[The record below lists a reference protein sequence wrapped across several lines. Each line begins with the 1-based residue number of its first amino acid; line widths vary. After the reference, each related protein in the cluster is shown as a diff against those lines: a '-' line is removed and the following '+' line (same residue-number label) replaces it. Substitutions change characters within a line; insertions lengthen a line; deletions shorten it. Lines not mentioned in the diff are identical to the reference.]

1 MRRPRPDDAPT
12 ATTSGADPARQ
23 AALRRKILTWGEANR
38 RDLPWRATRRPWDV
52 LVSEFMLQ
60 QTQASRVVDPYVRFV
75 AAFPSPASCAA
86 AGAPAVVRAWEGL
99 GYNRRALNLHRA
111 AEVLVARHGGE
122 VPADLDAL
130 RVLPGVGP
138 YTARAVLCFAFEDD
152 TGVVDTNVARLLARA
167 VAGRPLRA
175 AEAQEVADDLVPSG
189 RSWSFNQALFDLGAL
204 HCTARRPD
212 CAGCPLARSCA
223 WARSGW
229 AAPDPSVGS
238 AGVGRGQS
246 PFDGSDRQGRGR
258 LVDALRRGPL
268 AEGDLASAAGW
279 SDDAARAR
287 RVSDGLVAEGFA
299 RWERGR
305 LRLC

>member
-1 MRRPRPDDAPT
+1 
-12 ATTSGADPARQ
+12 
-23 AALRRKILTWGEANR
+23 
-38 RDLPWRATRRPWDV
+38 
-52 LVSEFMLQ
+52 MLQ

-75 AAFPSPASCAA
+75 AASRRPPRAPRPGRRRWCGPGRASATTAGPSTSTGRPRCWWRATAGRCRPTWTRCGSCR
-86 AGAPAVVRAWEGL
+86 GS
-99 GYNRRALNLHRA
+99 
-111 AEVLVARHGGE
+111 
-122 VPADLDAL
+122 
-130 RVLPGVGP
+130 GP
-138 YTARAVLCFAFEDD
+138 YTARAVLCFAFEAD

-175 AEAQEVADDLVPSG
+175 AEAQELADDLVPSG

>member
-1 MRRPRPDDAPT
+1 
-12 ATTSGADPARQ
+12 
-23 AALRRKILTWGEANR
+23 
-38 RDLPWRATRRPWDV
+38 
-52 LVSEFMLQ
+52 MLQ
-60 QTQASRVVDPYVRFV
+60 QTQAARVVDPYVRFV
-75 AAFPSPASCAA
+75 AAFPSPAACAA

-99 GYNRRALNLHRA
+99 GYNRRALNLHRS

-130 RVLPGVGP
+130 RALPGVGP
-138 YTARAVLCFAFEDD
+138 YTARAVLVLRLRGRHRRRRHQRGAVCWPGRWPA
-152 TGVVDTNVARLLARA
+152 ARC
-167 VAGRPLRA
+167 GRTRPRPWPTTSSRRA
-175 AEAQEVADDLVPSG
+175 ARGPSTR
-189 RSWSFNQALFDLGAL
+189 RSSTSGP
-204 HCTARRPD
+204 CTARPGARD

-229 AAPDPSVGS
+229 AGPDPSVGS
-238 AGVGRGQS
+238 AGVGRSQS

-279 SDDAARAR
+279 GDDAARAR